1 LWTIATCADRIA
13 DTLYK
18 HNAPRTVG
26 NSVILTGPFNRD
38 ATPVPTE
45 SSSSSTTS
53 GSKSDDASTAA
64 AAAAAAAEVA
74 RSRSSSHSLFGSD
87 AAGTSDSYMV
97 LFKYGSV
104 VCFNMDLDDQAVS
117 NCCLTSFN
125 VVFIT
130 LAFYVACCVCICV
143 LFFGKRM

>member
-1 LWTIATCADRIA
+1 MIGTCAHRIA

-26 NSVILTGPFNRD
+26 NSVILTGPFTRD
-38 ATPVPTE
+38 ATPVPTK
-45 SSSSSTTS
+45 SSGKPSS
-53 GSKSDDASTAA
+53 SKSDDASTAA

-104 VCFNMDLDDQAVS
+104 VCFNMDPDDQAVS
-117 NCCLTSFN
+117 YHRLT
-125 VVFIT
+125 
-130 LAFYVACCVCICV
+130 
-143 LFFGKRM
+143 FF